1 MIVNVENE
9 DLSIG
14 EEDNPVLRV
23 KFVIK
28 ICINIVIE
36 KD

>member
-1 MIVNVENE
+1 MIVIVKNE

-14 EEDNPVLRV
+14 EADNPILHA

-36 KD
+36 KH